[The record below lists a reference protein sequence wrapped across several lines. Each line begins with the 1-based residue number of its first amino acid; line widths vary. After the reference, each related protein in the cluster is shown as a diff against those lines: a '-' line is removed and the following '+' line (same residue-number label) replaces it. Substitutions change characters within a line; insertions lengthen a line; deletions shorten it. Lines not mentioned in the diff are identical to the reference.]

1 MNKIKVFISQ
11 PMKDRSNE
19 EIEAERAEV
28 KKKLD
33 EKFGEGNYEI
43 IDSFFKD
50 APHNEKPLYYLGK
63 SLQLLS
69 QADICVF
76 VNQWYVGRGCVME
89 HRACEEYH
97 ITIWEI

>member
-1 MNKIKVFISQ
+1 MKKIKVFISQ

-33 EKFGEGNYEI
+33 EKFGEDNYEI

-50 APHNEKPLYYLGK
+50 APHDANPLWFLGK

-69 QADICVF
+69 QADVCVF
-76 VNQWYVGRGCVME
+76 TNQWYVARGCVME
-89 HRACEEYH
+89 HRACEEYK
-97 ITIWEI
+97 IKIWEI